1 MYFDGNINMPLMT
14 VADAIVSSLVANKCQ
29 HVFGIPGVQIYE
41 LMDAFYKRSDQIT
54 FISTRHEQCAAYMAN
69 GYSHITNDFGVA
81 VVVPGPGLMNAS
93 AGIGTAYASTNSVL
107 IISGQIAKHL
117 IGYST
122 GALHEVDNHETLV
135 QQVTKWSQVFDS
147 PDNLQLDIKNTFD
160 HLKSGIT
167 LPVEIEIPEDVLG
180 QKVDFDIPPKT
191 EKSFPKIDSNTL
203 HTVIEKISQSERPLL
218 WVGAGNNKGKQLIH
232 TLAELIQSPVITT
245 GNGKG
250 MMDNDHDLYI
260 GYPVNKCKDIDDLI
274 KESDLIISIGTRL
287 PEYKLHLMEDVIDIV
302 SSKPNHYRQSNINN
316 TSISGNP
323 NNTLELII
331 NSINKPKTNS
341 FSKLE
346 IQQVKKSR
354 DLVLNSMEP
363 QISFVKAI
371 SSVAPKDTILVE
383 GVNQIGY
390 VCRWAFPVH
399 THNGYITSSYF
410 GNLGYAYPTALG
422 AKVADPDRPVICISG
437 DGGFLY
443 NSQEMNTAV
452 NYGINVIA
460 VVFND
465 QAYGNVHRDQIQ
477 KYDNRVIGSKLKN
490 PDFVKLANSYGMH
503 AVKVSTPEELKLE
516 LQKAINSRGPYLIE
530 VTVGMMPSP
539 W

>member
-1 MYFDGNINMPLMT
+1 MALMT
-14 VADAIVSSLVANKCQ
+14 VGDAIVSSLVANKCQ

-41 LMDAFYKRSDQIT
+41 LMDAFYKRSDQIQ
-54 FISTRHEQCAAYMAN
+54 FISTRHEQGAAYMAN
-69 GYSHITNDFGVA
+69 GYAHITNDFGVA

-107 IISGQIAKHL
+107 VISGQIAKEL

-135 QQVTKWSQVFDS
+135 QQVTKWSHVLDNPDS
-147 PDNLQLDIKNTFD
+147 LQIDMKNTFD

-180 QKVDFDIPPKT
+180 QKVDFDIPAKT
-191 EKSFPKIDSNTL
+191 EKSFPKIDSNKLDTI
-203 HTVIEKISQSERPLL
+203 TEKISKSERPML
-218 WVGAGNNKGKQLIH
+218 WVGAGNNKGKQLIQ
-232 TLAELIQSPVITT
+232 TLAELIGAPVITT

-250 MMDNDHDLYI
+250 MMDNNHDLYI

-274 KESDLIISIGTRL
+274 QESDLTISIGTRL
-287 PEYKLHLMEDVIDIV
+287 PEFKLHLMKDVVEIV
-302 SSKPNHYRQSNINN
+302 SSEPNHYRQPHLTN
-316 TSISGNP
+316 TSIPGNP
-323 NNTLELII
+323 NDTLELII
-331 NSINKPKTNS
+331 DSINKPKAS
-341 FSKLE
+341 GFSKIE

-363 QISFVKAI
+363 QISFVNAI
-371 SSVAPKDTILVE
+371 NSVTPKDTILVE

-390 VCRWAFPVH
+390 VCRWAYPVK

-422 AKVADPDRPVICISG
+422 AKVAAPDRPVICISG

-452 NYGINVIA
+452 NYGINVI
-460 VVFND
+460 VIVFND
-465 QAYGNVHRDQIQ
+465 EAYGNVHRDQIQ

-490 PDFVKLANSYGMH
+490 PDFVKLANSYGMQ
-503 AVKVSTPEELKLE
+503 AAKVSTPDSLQLELK
-516 LQKAINSRGPYLIE
+516 KAIESQSPYLIE